1 MAKNFYDAVLLGL
14 QLPTLIAGGLLAK
27 RGFRVLVVAQGQPL
41 PAYEIQGLRVPRAP
55 FTLHGGQ
62 SPAMA
67 RVFSELALKPLLRRR
82 VLPLSP
88 AFQAIL
94 PRHRLDFS
102 ADAELVAREIEREFP
117 SVRRTADDFM
127 RASSR
132 AWDNIDRLVE
142 RNLTWPP
149 SGFLERRAFTRAL
162 SQEPFGREDHGPPPL
177 SDLPDDHPLRQIV
190 DAVLAFSDGS
200 RLGEG
205 NSQRLLRLFGGAL
218 RAAALDEDGYAGL
231 FELLMHSIR
240 THNGEVRFA
249 DRVEHIS
256 VKRGGIEGVRL
267 SPSDEEIGCHFVLNG
282 LPVSKLGRL
291 LSDRSGLDAM
301 LDELGTPKPR
311 FLRYTLNVVVHAD
324 AIPEGVARNVLVVPE
339 HREQGQ
345 APCALN
351 LQIEPRPNQL
361 AVLTAETLLSVAA
374 GEAQTDLLA
383 RQREK
388 VLEQLLLVSPF
399 LGPHIRFV
407 DSPHDGRG
415 IYDAS
420 TKREEPS
427 PDAWSRGPETMSTLY
442 AFPRTQLHGT
452 CALPV
457 RTQIKRLLLC
467 NDQVVPGLGIEGAFI
482 TAWSA
487 SRAVAR
493 ALKRDW
499 MNRRRWTK
507 VQL

>member
-41 PAYEIQGLRVPRAP
+41 PSYEIEGLRVPRAP
-55 FTLHGGQ
+55 FTLHGVQ
-62 SPAMA
+62 SPAIT

-82 VLPLSP
+82 ILPLSP

-102 ADAELVAREIEREFP
+102 ADAERVAREIEREFP

-132 AWDNIDRLVE
+132 AWDNIDKLVG
-142 RNLTWPP
+142 RDLMWPP
-149 SGFLERRAFTRAL
+149 SGFFERRAFTRAL
-162 SQEPFGREDHGPPPL
+162 SQEPFGREDHGPSPL
-177 SDLPDDHPLRQIV
+177 SDLPDDHPLRQV
-190 DAVLAFSDGS
+190 VNAVLGFADGS

-205 NSQRLLRLFGGAL
+205 NPQRLLRLFGGAL
-218 RAAALDEDGYAGL
+218 RGAALDEDGYAGL

-249 DRVEHIS
+249 DRVERIS

-311 FLRYTLNVVVHAD
+311 FLRYTLNVVAHAD
-324 AIPEGVARNVLVVPE
+324 AIPEGLSRNVLVLPE
-339 HREQGQ
+339 RREPGHYS
-345 APCALN
+345 ALN
-351 LQIEPRPNQL
+351 LQIERRPNDL
-361 AVLTAETLLSVAA
+361 AVLTAESLLPVAS
-374 GEAQTDLLA
+374 GEAQSEQLA
-383 RQREK
+383 RQRET
-388 VLEQLLLVSPF
+388 VLEQLMQVSPF
-399 LGPHIRFV
+399 LGPHIRFI

-415 IYDAS
+415 MYDAS
-420 TKREEPS
+420 KKCEQPS
-427 PDAWSRGPETMSTLY
+427 PDAWSRGPETMSTVY
-442 AFPRTQLHGT
+442 AFSRTRLHGT

-467 NDQVVPGLGIEGAFI
+467 SDQVIPGLGLEGAFI

-507 VQL
+507 VEL